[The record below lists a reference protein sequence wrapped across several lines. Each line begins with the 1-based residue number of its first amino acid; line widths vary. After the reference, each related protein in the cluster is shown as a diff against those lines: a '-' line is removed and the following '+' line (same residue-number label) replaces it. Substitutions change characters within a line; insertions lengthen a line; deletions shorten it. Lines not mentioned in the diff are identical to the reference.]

1 MSYFAVIREA
11 GPGQSNLLRPASPAA
26 FREALPAGG
35 YLAPACGARRV
46 TPGGA
51 TG

>member
-11 GPGQSNLLRPASPAA
+11 
-26 FREALPAGG
+26 LPAGS
-35 YLAPACGARRV
+35 YLAPACGARRF